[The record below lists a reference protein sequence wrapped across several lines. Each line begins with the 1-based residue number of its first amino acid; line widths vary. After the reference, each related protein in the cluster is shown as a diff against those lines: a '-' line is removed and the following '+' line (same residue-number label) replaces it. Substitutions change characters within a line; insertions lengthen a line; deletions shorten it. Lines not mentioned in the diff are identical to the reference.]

1 MKRQEHQSDSD
12 EDPGRMYSGEDLESD
27 KTDKEDY
34 AHENDCDIDRIVLD
48 KHSATVLSHMPYY
61 ATYIVWIVL
70 HAF

>member
-1 MKRQEHQSDSD
+1 
-12 EDPGRMYSGEDLESD
+12 MYSGEDLESD
-27 KTDKEDY
+27 KTDKENY
-34 AHENDCDIDRIVLD
+34 AHENDCDVDRIVLD